1 MGDGGL
7 VMEVVVGVG
16 CWGNRQQKE
25 GYKEKDRLL
34 DRKSPTPAD
43 LSELQV
49 D

>member
-16 CWGNRQQKE
+16 CWGNRQQK
-25 GYKEKDRLL
+25 GYKEKDRPL
-34 DRKSPTPAD
+34 DRKSPTPAG